1 VLKHQLARLP
11 AAVRHAL
18 EEKELRN
25 QSTAAEQALR
35 DSEESFRL
43 MFAANPIPMW
53 VFDLETL
60 RFLEVKD
67 AAVVHY
73 GYSRAEF
80 LAMRIPEIQ
89 SAVAAAPS
97 SECCPGG
104 RSDHAQWAGRHR
116 LHDGSEIDGEM
127 ASNPLVFAGCRG
139 MLVIAQD
146 VTERKRS
153 LEALR
158 ESEERYRGLM
168 QNAPFGVYQVDEAGY
183 LIDANPALIAML
195 SYDSVEDLKQIHWAD
210 VFRNPQDRQS
220 LVRQAR
226 AGGADV
232 EVEWKKKDG
241 SIICVRLNSRL
252 SRAEA
257 GHGEYFETMAE
268 DVTEKRV
275 LAKQLLE
282 AQKFEAIGQLAG
294 GIAHDFNNMIGA
306 ILGWAEL
313 GTDESEV
320 ASRLRRHFEK
330 TCQQAHRAAALT
342 RQSLAFA
349 RRQILEPRD
358 MDLNHFTS
366 ETLSLLEKVI
376 GSNIEVRTQLAPE
389 GQRAGR
395 PHAGRADSDESVF
408 ERSRRHA
415 GRRAAGDRDEQRR
428 DRRGFLP
435 LPAASS
441 SGAIRTAVRLG

>member
-1 VLKHQLARLP
+1 MNMVPGGIRSMHDAQRHAQNFVSVNRWQTLTPATAFPGLSLDTREIRILHIEHDSNDLELCDRELKKSGLNFRMEVACTAEEVKRRLRSETFDLLSDYRLPNWTGLDALVLVRALRVEAPIILVTGTLGEELAVECLRRGVSDYVLKHQLARLP

-195 SYDSVEDLKQIHWAD
+195 SYDSVEDLKQIHWPD
-210 VFRNPQDRQS
+210 VFRNSQDRLN
-220 LVRQAR
+220 LVQQAR

-232 EVEWKKKDG
+232 EVEWKKK
-241 SIICVRLNSRL
+241 
-252 SRAEA
+252 
-257 GHGEYFETMAE
+257 T
-268 DVTEKRV
+268 
-275 LAKQLLE
+275 
-282 AQKFEAIGQLAG
+282 
-294 GIAHDFNNMIGA
+294 
-306 ILGWAEL
+306 
-313 GTDESEV
+313 
-320 ASRLRRHFEK
+320 
-330 TCQQAHRAAALT
+330 
-342 RQSLAFA
+342 
-349 RRQILEPRD
+349 
-358 MDLNHFTS
+358 
-366 ETLSLLEKVI
+366 
-376 GSNIEVRTQLAPE
+376 
-389 GQRAGR
+389 
-395 PHAGRADSDESVF
+395 
-408 ERSRRHA
+408 
-415 GRRAAGDRDEQRR
+415 
-428 DRRGFLP
+428 
-435 LPAASS
+435 AASS
-441 SGAIRTAVRLG
+441 AFA